1 MQDNV
6 SNVGTVGSTGLEGNQ
21 LTEQNWADF
30 PVGFGGMMRSGNQSY
45 GNPGSTYFYFHKIA
59 NRDSGGGWGGIAV
72 GYSNNAELY
81 VGTTTVNT
89 SYATW
94 SKIWNESNLGISNL
108 ANDRILTGNGSSS
121 IRGESNVTINSSNNL
136 TIGGGGQ
143 LTLTGGTN
151 AVINVNS
158 TADSFIEKDS
168 GTNLY
173 LANNVQD
180 GDLLLRVNDG
190 GTNKTAISIDASDN
204 ARVKL
209 PYDNQRLAIGAGQDL
224 QINHDGSNTYID
236 NYTGQFNIINNQDDG
251 DIIFKSDNGSGGVTE
266 YLRLDGGAAIV
277 YVFKE
282 LHLSSHLDMGDS
294 DRIKLGDSDDLQIV
308 HDSNINFIH
317 STISDRDIYFRVN
330 DGGTNKDAIIIDASE
345 NARVRIPNDDQRLT
359 FGAGNELQLSHESNN
374 NYIATYSGHLILE
387 QNTNDADIIFN
398 CDDGSGGVTAYLTLD
413 GSQTRTYANK
423 TIRTPDS
430 VTFEVGNAGDGA
442 FFHNGSNTF
451 ITNST
456 GHFYIDQY
464 QDDGDIIFR
473 NDNGSG
479 GNTNYMVIDGGA
491 TAIDLLQDTRLK
503 AGKKLYLDGGGN
515 SYYLGRI
522 C

>member
-1 MQDNV
+1 
-6 SNVGTVGSTGLEGNQ
+6 
-21 LTEQNWADF
+21 
-30 PVGFGGMMRSGNQSY
+30 
-45 GNPGSTYFYFHKIA
+45 
-59 NRDSGGGWGGIAV
+59 
-72 GYSNNAELY
+72 
-81 VGTTTVNT
+81 
-89 SYATW
+89 
-94 SKIWNESNLGISNL
+94 
-108 ANDRILTGNGSSS
+108 
-121 IRGESNVTINSSNNL
+121 
-136 TIGGGGQ
+136 
-143 LTLTGGTN
+143 
-151 AVINVNS
+151 
-158 TADSFIEKDS
+158 
-168 GTNLY
+168 
-173 LANNVQD
+173 
-180 GDLLLRVNDG
+180 
-190 GTNKTAISIDASDN
+190 
-204 ARVKL
+204 
-209 PYDNQRLAIGAGQDL
+209 
-224 QINHDGSNTYID
+224 
-236 NYTGQFNIINNQDDG
+236 
-251 DIIFKSDNGSGGVTE
+251 
-266 YLRLDGGAAIV
+266 GAAIV

-491 TAIDLLQDTRLK
+491 MAIDLLQDTRVK
-503 AGKKLYLDGGGN
+503 AAKKLFLDGGGN
-515 SYYLGRI
+515 TYIFEESADNVVHYVGGQNKMRFNSTGVIFNDGSLDLDFRVETNGNANTLFVEGSTDRVAIAHNDPDALLHINPGNALCNVKLERQGVVAWRFGIGTSNADLRFDAGDDALGGPEVLFTTGGAGHFDNDVVAFSSSTGSDKRLKKNI
-522 C
+522 KPIPYGLKEVLQMNPVEYDWKEKRDKSHDIGVIAQEIEKIIPEVVKEHEDLKTQKEFKTVDYGKMVSVLIKAVQEQQEQIEELKKCLK